1 MHRSFEVTVLG
12 TSSASPTK
20 TRHPSGQLVRLE
32 GDYFLIDCGE
42 GTQLQLV
49 KLGLRMHRIRYILIS
64 HMHGDHF
71 YGLPGLISSMALFG
85 RTEKLTIAGPAPLQ
99 GLLEN
104 IFQITESR
112 VPFEIEY
119 LITNPA
125 VPQQIL
131 ANGKWSIKTVPLQH
145 RIDCTG
151 FVIEERGPEL
161 RLNVS
166 VCEAMGVPVKQYEN
180 IKWGGDWIKDD
191 GSIVS
196 NKVLTLPGNPNR
208 SYAYISDTIYDETL
222 IEHIQNVSLL
232 YHEATFLHD
241 LLKRAEETH
250 HSTALQAG
258 QIATLGGVKKLII
271 GHFSGRYSHTDDLLR
286 EARDKFVESYIA
298 EEGRTYQV
306 G

>member
-1 MHRSFEVTVLG
+1 
-12 TSSASPTK
+12 
-20 TRHPSGQLVRLE
+20 
-32 GDYFLIDCGE
+32 
-42 GTQLQLV
+42 
-49 KLGLRMHRIRYILIS
+49 
-64 HMHGDHF
+64 MHGDHF

-85 RTEKLTIAGPAPLQ
+85 RNEKLTIAGPEPLQ

-119 LITNPA
+119 LVTNPA
-125 VPQQIL
+125 IPQQIL
-131 ANGKWSIKTVPLQH
+131 ANSKWAIKTVPLQH
-145 RIDCTG
+145 RIACTG

-208 SYAYISDTIYDETL
+208 SYAYISDTIYDESL
-222 IEHIQNVSLL
+222 IQHIEGASLL
-232 YHEATFLHD
+232 YHEATFMHD
-241 LLKRAEETH
+241 LLRRAQETH
-250 HSTALQAG
+250 HSTAKQAG
-258 QIATLGGVKKLII
+258 QMATLTKAGKLLI
-271 GHFSGRYSHTDDLLR
+271 GHFSGRYSHTDDLLQ
-286 EARDKFVESYIA
+286 EARESFSEAYVA
-298 EEGRTYQV
+298 EEGRTYQL
-306 G
+306 